1 MAPKGTFL
9 CLILVLFKEKYLTI
23 LSWRNQMRTCKDYRH
38 RCACVARDPS
48 APVEMPPDGPS
59 TRLLAYPL
67 VSCVSL
73 SDWSCVFEAKG
84 AKVVWSSAA
93 CYSVFCFNS
102 FYFFRFLVKLF
113 HNKNETKSKFLF
125 LIPRRGRRRYGLECS
140 VLVQQLVVVEIAN
153 IYPTSRI
160 PCSARRCLPPL
171 EPWGSGLRSARPRQC
186 WRRRARGLPH

>member
-1 MAPKGTFL
+1 MIEAVFL
-9 CLILVLFKEKYLTI
+9 KQKWCGVVLPATQFSVLIHFI
-23 LSWRNQMRTCKDYRH
+23 
-38 RCACVARDPS
+38 
-48 APVEMPPDGPS
+48 
-59 TRLLAYPL
+59 
-67 VSCVSL
+67 
-73 SDWSCVFEAKG
+73 
-84 AKVVWSSAA
+84 
-93 CYSVFCFNS
+93 
-102 FYFFRFLVKLF
+102 FFRFLVKLF

-186 WRRRARGLPH
+186 RRRRARGLPHQPH